1 MTDAYYIGI
10 DVGATSTKV
19 SVVTP
24 TWQIREHQ
32 TIPSNLRNATPDP
45 FLKDISTIV
54 DRFFQKHAVDGIG
67 IALCSLINQD
77 HSGAFLSVNAPA
89 LNNLDIKSVFEKRF
103 AIPVRVI
110 NDVNAFALAEYHLG
124 AGRNTHRM
132 LCLALGTGLA
142 VSALINGQV
151 IELWGGVAADAARI
165 ILDPTSTRSCQAGV
179 FGSAEALLGTAYIED
194 RARELYGQEHIIA
207 HQVITA
213 AREVRE
219 PIACQVMSEVGQH
232 AGHLLALLSP
242 VFFPERII
250 ITGGTAQA
258 GDSLFSA
265 MRERYQS
272 LIGNYFSKLIYLET
286 GLSDQKVEI
295 VKGLLGPDAATIGA
309 VLNILDGGAM
319 SST

>member
-1 MTDAYYIGI
+1 MTDAFYIGI
-10 DVGATSTKV
+10 DVGATYTKV
-19 SVVTP
+19 SLVTP
-24 TWQIREHQ
+24 VGQIQAYQ
-32 TIPSNLRNATPDP
+32 TILSNLKTPSPDS
-45 FLKDISTIV
+45 FLVDISTV
-54 DRFFQKHAVDGIG
+54 VARFIQKQSVDGIG
-67 IALCSLINQD
+67 IALCSLVNAD

-89 LNNLDIKSVFEKRF
+89 LNNLNIKSAFEKRF
-103 AIPVRVI
+103 GIPVRVI

-165 ILDPTSTRSCQAGV
+165 ILDPASTRSCQAGV
-179 FGSAEALLGTAYIED
+179 FGSAEALLGTAYIEE
-194 RARELYGQEHIIA
+194 RAHELYGREDVIA
-207 HQVITA
+207 HQVIAA
-213 AREVRE
+213 AREGQD
-219 PIACQVMSEVGQH
+219 PIACQIMNEVGQH

-265 MRERYQS
+265 VRQRYQI
-272 LIGNYFSKLIYLET
+272 LIGAYFSRLIFLET

-309 VLNILDGGAM
+309 VLNMLDDGTM
-319 SST
+319 TST

>member
-1 MTDAYYIGI
+1 MTDAFYIGI

-19 SVVTP
+19 CLVTP
-24 TWQIREHQ
+24 VGQIREYQ
-32 TIPSNLRNATPDP
+32 TIPSNLRKPTPDS
-45 FLKDISTIV
+45 FLEDVNTIV
-54 DRFFQKHAVDGIG
+54 ARLIQNHPVDGIG
-67 IALCSLINQD
+67 IALCSLVNQD

-89 LNNLDIKSVFEKRF
+89 LNNLNIKRAFEKRF
-103 AIPVRVI
+103 GLPVRVI

-124 AGRNTHRM
+124 AGRDTHRM

-165 ILDPTSTRSCQAGV
+165 ILDPNSTRSCQAGV

-194 RARELYGQEHIIA
+194 RARELYGRQYITA

-213 AREVRE
+213 AREVQD

-258 GDSLFSA
+258 GESLFSA
-265 MRERYQS
+265 VRERYQA
-272 LIGNYFSKLIYLET
+272 LIGAYFSKLIYLET
-286 GLSDQKVEI
+286 GLAGQCVEI
-295 VKGLLGPDAATIGA
+295 VKGMLGPDAATIGA
-309 VLNILDGGAM
+309 VLNILDDR
-319 SST
+319 SINST

>member
-1 MTDAYYIGI
+1 MTSAFFIGI

-19 SVVTP
+19 SLVTP
-24 TWQIREHQ
+24 IGQIQAHRN
-32 TIPSNLRNATPDP
+32 ILSNLKTPSPDS
-45 FLKDISTIV
+45 FLEDVSTIV
-54 DRFFQKHAVDGIG
+54 SGFTQNQPVDGIG
-67 IALCSLINQD
+67 IALCSLVNAD

-89 LNNLDIKSVFEKRF
+89 LNNLNIKKAFEKRF
-103 AIPVRVI
+103 CIPVRVI

-142 VSALINGQV
+142 VSAVINGQV
-151 IELWGGVAADAARI
+151 VELWGGVAADAARI
-165 ILDPTSTRSCQAGV
+165 ILDPASTRSCQAGV
-179 FGSAEALLGTAYIED
+179 FGSAEALLGTAYIEA
-194 RARELYGQEHIIA
+194 RARELYGRENIIA

-213 AREVRE
+213 ARESQDSVARQ
-219 PIACQVMSEVGQH
+219 IMNEVGQH

-265 MRERYQS
+265 MRQRYQT
-272 LIGNYFSKLIYLET
+272 LIGSYFSRLIYLET
-286 GLSDQKVEI
+286 GLADKNVEI

-309 VLNILDGGAM
+309 VLNMLDDGTM
-319 SST
+319 SSN

>member
-1 MTDAYYIGI
+1 MTDTFYIGI

-19 SVVTP
+19 SLVNPVG
-24 TWQIREHQ
+24 QILAYQ
-32 TIPSNLRNATPDP
+32 TIPSNLKTPSPDS
-45 FLKDISTIV
+45 FLEDASIIV
-54 DRFFQKHAVDGIG
+54 AGFIQNHPVLGIG
-67 IALCSLINQD
+67 IALCSLVNED

-89 LNNLDIKSVFEKRF
+89 LNNLNIKSAFENRF
-103 AIPVRVI
+103 GIPVRVI

-165 ILDPTSTRSCQAGV
+165 ILDPASTKSCQAGV
-179 FGSAEALLGTAYIED
+179 LGSAEALCGTAYIEH
-194 RARELYGQEHIIA
+194 RARELYGQQNIVA
-207 HQVITA
+207 HQVIAA
-213 AREVRE
+213 AREGCD
-219 PIACQVMSEVGQH
+219 PIACQIMTEVGQH
-232 AGHLLALLSP
+232 TGHLLALLSP
-242 VFFPERII
+242 IFFPERII

-265 MRERYQS
+265 MRQRYQT
-272 LIGNYFSKLIYLET
+272 LIGAYFSRLIYLET
-286 GLSDQKVEI
+286 GLADQRVEI

-309 VLNILDGGAM
+309 VLNILDNRLM